1 MRRNMVCRA
10 CEELVGARGRRFACL
25 VSTGSA
31 DLSAGC
37 LIIIRYISL
46 LRSPANMEVTKSVRN
61 KTGQLVLFL
70 NSPCLTRDLQNK

>member
-10 CEELVGARGRRFACL
+10 CEELVGARGRRVACL
-25 VSTGSA
+25 LSTGSA
-31 DLSAGC
+31 GF
-37 LIIIRYISL
+37 LIIIRYMSL
-46 LRSPANMEVTKSVRN
+46 LRSPANMEVTKSVRS